1 MKTKKTL
8 ISVFAIIALVAVLVV
23 SCVACQQ
30 IKDGADKA
38 KDKANELVD
47 KAKDKVN
54 NLELAVENNPRLSLA
69 MADGAGS
76 VDPVIKATVTS
87 ELIEDKRVSWNVAF
101 AEETSENVN
110 DYITLTVSE
119 DTTTVTLKANPF
131 NKVIIITAAS
141 VVYPE
146 IKATCTCNYRAKI
159 KSDIGLT
166 DIQGNTLST
175 SSVYKLKPLVANN
188 VQLMRKIYGFDNGI
202 LELLA
207 SEAKTIHTVDV
218 DRFDINYFIKPS
230 DGLYAE
236 LKKQGLAKESNSS
249 NCNIGNLTGD
259 KRGISLLDFYNGVC
273 FVELIPGG
281 DYGSEV
287 YDNIR
292 KFNTAVVANTSD
304 YDMTLTVGITA
315 SFCPVT
321 NFRFN
326 MKIDRDGISPSNYMS
341 ISLSNSDLT
350 F

>member
-23 SCVACQQ
+23 SCVACQS
-30 IKDGADKA
+30 IKDGAETV

-47 KAKDKVN
+47 KAKDTVN
-54 NLELAVENNPRLSLA
+54 SLEVVAENSPRLA
-69 MADGAGS
+69 MNVS
-76 VDPVIKATVTS
+76 TYSTDPVIKATVTS
-87 ELIEDKRVSWNVAF
+87 ELIEDKRVSWSVAF

-110 DYITLTVSE
+110 DYITMTVSE

-131 NKVIIITAAS
+131 DKVIIITAAS

-146 IKATCTCNYRAKI
+146 IKASCTCNYRAKI

-166 DIQGNTLST
+166 DSQGVALST
-175 SSVYKLKPLVANN
+175 SSIYTLKPLVANN
-188 VQLMRKIYGFDNGI
+188 IQALRIIYGSQNGI

-207 SEAKTIHTVDV
+207 SDAKTIHTVDV
-218 DRFDINYFIKPS
+218 DSFSINYFVKPS

-236 LKKQGLAKESNSS
+236 LEKQGLAKASNTSS
-249 NCNIGNLTGD
+249 NCNIGNLADD
-259 KRGISLLDFYNGVC
+259 KRGIPLADIYNGVC
-273 FVELIPGG
+273 SVELIPTDTPGT
-281 DYGSEV
+281 DFYG
-287 YDNIR
+287 NIS

-304 YDMTLTVGITA
+304 YDIILTVCITA

-326 MKIDRDGISPSNYMS
+326 MKIDRDGISPSNYIS
-341 ISLSNSDLT
+341 ISLSNSNLT